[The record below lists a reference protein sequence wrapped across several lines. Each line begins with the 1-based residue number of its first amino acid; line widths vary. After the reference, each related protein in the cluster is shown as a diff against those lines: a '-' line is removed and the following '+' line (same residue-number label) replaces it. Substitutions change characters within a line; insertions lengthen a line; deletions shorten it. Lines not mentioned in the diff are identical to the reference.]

1 MEVKGDL
8 CHHLLKSKVKP
19 ILSYSENGDY
29 QSWKKQVKAKFVE
42 LLGIDKIYD
51 NACALH
57 IEIES
62 EEIKEGY
69 KQIRFT
75 FESEN
80 GAVVPC
86 YLLIPSTGKEKY
98 PLVITLQ
105 GHTSGFHNSIGV
117 LKYKGDEEK
126 QPQNCFALQAV
137 AHGYAALA
145 IEQRGMGER
154 RPVAEHQVGAH
165 MCEYEAHIA
174 LLFGRTILGER
185 VWDVSKAIDAM
196 AEFPQIDTDKIFIAG
211 NSGGGTVS
219 YYAAC
224 FDDRIK
230 LCVPSCSLCT
240 YADSIMNYYHCSC
253 NFIPHAYEWF
263 DMQDLACL
271 IAPKPLV
278 IVSGKEDRLFPI
290 DAVKKAFK
298 TVQTIYAAAGAS
310 EKCKFI
316 ETPKGHYWCEDII
329 WKQIDI
335 ETKKLCW

>member
-1 MEVKGDL
+1 MEIKGDL
-8 CHHLLKSKVKP
+8 CHQLLKNKIKP
-19 ILSYSENGDY
+19 ILNFNENNDY
-29 QSWKKQVKAKFVE
+29 NTWQEQIKSKFIE
-42 LLGIDKIYD
+42 LLGIDKIKE
-51 NACALH
+51 NACALN

-62 EEIKEGY
+62 EEIKEDY

-75 FESEN
+75 FESEK

-86 YLLIPSTGKEKY
+86 YLLIPNTGKERY
-98 PLVITLQ
+98 PLAITLQ
-105 GHTSGFHNSIGV
+105 GHSTGFHNSIGV
-117 LKYKGDEEK
+117 LKYEGDEER
-126 QPQNCFALQAV
+126 QPQNCFALQAIS
-137 AHGYAALA
+137 HGYAALA

-196 AEFPQIDTDKIFIAG
+196 VEFPQIDTDKILITG

-219 YYAAC
+219 YYSAC
-224 FDDRIK
+224 FDNRIK
-230 LCVPSCSLCT
+230 LCVPSCSFCT

-278 IVSGKEDRLFPI
+278 IIAGKEDRIFPLYG
-290 DAVKKAFK
+290 VKKGFE
-298 TVQTIYAAAGAS
+298 TVLKIYATAGAS
-310 EKCKFI
+310 EKCKLI
-316 ETPKGHYWCEDII
+316 ETPKGHFWCNDIVWEEI
-329 WKQIDI
+329 IAQ
-335 ETKKLCW
+335 TNKLCW